1 MSQSPTSQ
9 AGIQRTEA
17 ILDRIIAR
25 KLEEVAALPAL
36 PPPEPVIARG
46 FARSLRRPDET
57 VAIIAEV
64 KHASP
69 SRGVLI
75 EPFDPATLARTYESG
90 GATALSVLTDRDY
103 FQGSLDDLRAARA
116 EAALPVL
123 RKDFTIDARQITE
136 AARAGADA
144 VLLIVAVLDDA
155 RLRDLYDT
163 AVACGLDALVEV
175 HSEAEL
181 DRALRLGAPLIGVNN
196 RDLYTFQVSLDVT
209 RRLAAR
215 VPPGVTLVAESG
227 IFTRA
232 DVESV
237 AAAGAHAVLVGESLV
252 KAPDIA
258 AQLRALAGVKR
269 P

>member
-1 MSQSPTSQ
+1 MPSR
-9 AGIQRTEA
+9 AGIQRTET
-17 ILDRIIAR
+17 ILDRIVAR

-36 PPPEPVIARG
+36 PMPTPVSTRG
-46 FARSLRRPDET
+46 FARSLRRTDGT
-57 VAIIAEV
+57 VAVIAEI

-75 EPFDPATLARTYESG
+75 EPFDPAELARVYESG
-90 GATALSVLTDRDY
+90 GAAALSVLTDRDF
-103 FQGSLDDLRAARA
+103 FQGSLDDLKTARA
-116 EAALPVL
+116 NVALPTL
-123 RKDFTIDARQITE
+123 RKDFTVDARQINE

-155 RLRDLYDT
+155 RLRDLVNA

-175 HSEAEL
+175 HDEAEL
-181 DRALRLGAPLIGVNN
+181 DRALTLGAPLIGVNN
-196 RDLYTFQVSLDVT
+196 RDLHTFQVSLDVT
-209 RRLAAR
+209 RRLAAH
-215 VPPGVTLVAESG
+215 VPPGLTLVAESG

-232 DVESV
+232 DVEQV

-252 KAPDIA
+252 RAPDIA
-258 AQLRALAGVKR
+258 AQLRALVGVKR